1 MKRVWLEPAVKI
13 HPAVDKAI
21 RQFDAVLIGPG
32 SFYTSLLPIFLV
44 GGVREALQ
52 EVKGPVVL
60 ISNLLTEGSGMNGF
74 TACDAARQIADAIG
88 RPVDVVVQNVA
99 GPSEEVLARYA
110 QEHKRP
116 LALGTLP
123 EHCELVEG
131 DFWQDDIA
139 RHDRRR
145 LAFAVWFALAKRLL

>member
-1 MKRVWLEPAVKI
+1 
-13 HPAVDKAI
+13 
-21 RQFDAVLIGPG
+21 
-32 SFYTSLLPIFLV
+32 
-44 GGVREALQ
+44 
-52 EVKGPVVL
+52 
-60 ISNLLTEGSGMNGF
+60 MNGF
-74 TACDAARQIADAIG
+74 TACDAATQIAGAIG

-123 EHCELVEG
+123 EGCELVEG
-131 DFWQDDIA
+131 DFWLDDIA

-145 LAFAVWFALAKRLL
+145 LAFAVWFALARRLL